1 MYDHILV
8 DRNIRLSTSIF
19 ILVEALKEIE
29 QTDNIENA
37 RAFARDAIDLY
48 NKVKGMHDGCEAE

>member
-1 MYDHILV
+1 MYDNMLH

-29 QTDNIENA
+29 QADSIENA
-37 RAFARDAIDLY
+37 RSFAQDAIDIY
-48 NKVKGMHDGCEAE
+48 NTIKGMHDGCEA